1 MNMKTTGTTTTT
13 RGVPPAPP
21 EAHQTAGGHSFER
34 NRIFFLNMM
43 GAAAQT
49 RVMME
54 WVFDEGLTAPAAV
67 TSAVWAGIRNERDNA
82 ALYLQALGGLAAA
95 W

>member
-1 MNMKTTGTTTTT
+1 MNMKTTDTTNAAGSPRT
-13 RGVPPAPP
+13 P
-21 EAHQTAGGHSFER
+21 EAHQRAGGHSFER